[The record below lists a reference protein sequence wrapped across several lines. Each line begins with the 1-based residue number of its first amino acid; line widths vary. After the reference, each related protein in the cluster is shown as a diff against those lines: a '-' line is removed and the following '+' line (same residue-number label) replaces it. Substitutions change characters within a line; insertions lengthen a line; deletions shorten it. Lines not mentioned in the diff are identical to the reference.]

1 MTLATILT
9 VVATLAL
16 LGWLI
21 YTYNGFV
28 RLQQRAAGAFAD
40 IDAQLKRRHDLVPAL
55 VETVKGYAG
64 HEQQTLDEVVRR
76 RSEARAMEGGNE
88 PEAGRQQVEN
98 FLARALRGVFA
109 LAEAYPDLKAS
120 DRFAGLQGELSAIE
134 NDLQHARRY
143 YNAVVR
149 DYNTSLASFP
159 ALLVAAP
166 FGFRARPFF
175 ELDSPLERNA
185 VAVDLDGES

>member
-1 MTLATILT
+1 MIPLAVIS
-9 VVATLAL
+9 VAVAA
-16 LGWLI
+16 WAI
-21 YTYNGFV
+21 WAYNRFV
-28 RLQQRAAGAFAD
+28 TLQQRSEQAFSD

-64 HEQQTLDEVVRR
+64 HEKNTLEEVVRR
-76 RSEARAMEGGNE
+76 RGEATAMEGGAR
-88 PEAGRQQVEN
+88 PTAGRVQAEN
-98 FLARALRGVFA
+98 FLTQALRGIFA

-120 DRFAGLQGELSAIE
+120 DRFAGLQTELAQIE

-149 DYNTSLASFP
+149 DLNTSLAAFP
-159 ALLVAAP
+159 NLVVARA
-166 FGFRARPFF
+166 FGFEPREFF

-185 VAVDLDGES
+185 AQVDLGG

>member
-1 MTLATILT
+1 VIYAVVL
-9 VVATLAL
+9 VVAAL
-16 LGWLI
+16 LAWLI
-21 YTYNGFV
+21 LTYNGFV
-28 RLQQRAAGAFAD
+28 RLQQRSEQAFSD

-64 HEQQTLDEVVRR
+64 HEQETLEEVVRR
-76 RSEARAMEGGNE
+76 RGEATAVGGGAT
-88 PEAGRQQVEN
+88 PSAGLVQAEN
-98 FLARALRGVFA
+98 FLAQALRGVFA

-120 DRFAGLQGELSAIE
+120 DRFAGLQQELANIE

-149 DYNTSLASFP
+149 DYNTALARFP

-166 FGFRARPFF
+166 LGFSRRDFF
-175 ELDSPLERNA
+175 ELDSPLERAA
-185 VAVDLDGES
+185 VAVDLERES